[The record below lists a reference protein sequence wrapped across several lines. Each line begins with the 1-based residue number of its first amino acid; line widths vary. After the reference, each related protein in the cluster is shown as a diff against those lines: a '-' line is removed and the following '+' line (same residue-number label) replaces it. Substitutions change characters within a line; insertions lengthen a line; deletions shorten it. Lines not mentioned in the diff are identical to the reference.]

1 VTRLVFMG
9 VVLSALLIG
18 GILALIRTRRLQER
32 YALLWLG
39 AAIGVVVFG
48 LWDTGLGF
56 VARLFGIA
64 YPPSALFLIVSLFLV
79 AVIMHAVITISRLST
94 HVQTLAQRLALLDE
108 RLRTLEREG
117 GGDEAEADA
126 DDPAVAELLDDGRG
140 VRLIDAPRRRG
151 R

>member
-1 VTRLVFMG
+1 MG
-9 VVLSALLIG
+9 VILSVLLIG
-18 GILALIRTRRLQER
+18 AILALIRTRRLQER

-39 AAIGVVVFG
+39 AAVGVVVFG

-117 GGDEAEADA
+117 EGAGDPDA
-126 DDPAVAELLDDGRG
+126 DPAVAELLDDERG
-140 VRLIDAPRRRG
+140 VRLIDAPGRTRR
-151 R
+151 

>member
-1 VTRLVFMG
+1 MTRLVLMG
-9 VVLSALLIG
+9 VVLSVLLIG

-94 HVQTLAQRLALLDE
+94 HVHTLAQRLALLDE
-108 RLRTLEREG
+108 RLRALERDG
-117 GGDEAEADA
+117 AGA
-126 DDPAVAELLDDGRG
+126 DDDAHADPAAVELLDEERG
-140 VRLIDAPRRRG
+140 VRLIDGPRRRT

>member
-9 VVLSALLIG
+9 VVLSVLLIG
-18 GILALIRTRRLQER
+18 AILFLIRTRRLQER

-48 LWDTGLGF
+48 LWDTGLGW

-79 AVIMHAVITISRLST
+79 AVIMHAVITISRLSQ
-94 HVQTLAQRLALLDE
+94 HIQTLAQRLALLDE
-108 RLRTLEREG
+108 RLRTLE
-117 GGDEAEADA
+117 GDAAERDGDPDA
-126 DDPAVAELLDDGRG
+126 DPATAELLDDERG
-140 VRLIDAPRRRG
+140 VRLVDPPRHSRR
-151 R
+151 